1 MKKEKYGM
9 TAITKRKYKSPRQLA
24 RQSNIMKTVRT
35 MLEEVG
41 YDGMT
46 IRGLAKRAGVA
57 QGTLYN
63 LYGGKDSLVLAAVDD
78 LLSQLTGTAVEE
90 APGGGIEAI
99 FARSR
104 LIGAQIESTPRY
116 ADAMTRILFHVGP
129 NDPLVDVLFAGSF
142 PFLKSQLEAARQ
154 NGEVR
159 PDVDIDLVARHLVGQ
174 QWGVVLLWM
183 MGIIPVEDN
192 GRERQRS
199 EIMTL
204 IAIATDKTRKRL
216 QARLAELDG
225 N

>member
-1 MKKEKYGM
+1 M

>member
-1 MKKEKYGM
+1 MKNEKNGM
-9 TAITKRKYKSPRQLA
+9 TATTKRKYKSPRQLE
-24 RQSNIMKTVRT
+24 RQSNIMTTVRA

-90 APGGGIEAI
+90 APGGGIDAI

-129 NDPLVDVLFAGSF
+129 NDPLVEVLFAGSF
-142 PFLKSQLEAARQ
+142 PFLKSQLEAARK

-159 PDVDIDLVARHLVGQ
+159 SDVDVDLVARHLVGQ

-183 MGIIPVEDN
+183 MGMIPVEDN

-204 IAIATDKTRKRL
+204 IAIATEKTRKKL
-216 QARLAELDG
+216 QARLVELDR